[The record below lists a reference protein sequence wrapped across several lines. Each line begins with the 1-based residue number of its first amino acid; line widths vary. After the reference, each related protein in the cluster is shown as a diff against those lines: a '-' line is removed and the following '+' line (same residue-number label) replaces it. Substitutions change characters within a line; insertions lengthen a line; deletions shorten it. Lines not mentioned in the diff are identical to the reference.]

1 MSAPAISVCVPA
13 FNAARW
19 IEATIESV
27 LAQTHDDFEL
37 LILDD
42 ASQDETVL
50 LARRFTDP
58 RITILQHDT
67 NQGAAATWSR
77 LLQEATGRYVKLLC
91 CDDLLYPSC
100 LKQQAAA
107 LDNPENH
114 AVSMVCSPRDIID
127 EAGRVLFRRL
137 GLTRPGRLF
146 GQRLIRQ
153 IVASGK
159 NLIGEPL
166 TVLFR
171 REAGLSVGG
180 FNATQPY
187 CIDVDFWC
195 RLMSQGDVVVVPTV
209 AGAFRISSTAWSS
222 RLARQQAAQDRAF
235 FARIREQM
243 IPKMPRWMMWIGQA
257 RCTID
262 AWLRQ
267 LLYAWLRISRRG
279 TTITHGRQR

>member
-1 MSAPAISVCVPA
+1 MNSPAISVCIPA

-27 LAQTHDDFEL
+27 LTQSYGDFEL

-42 ASQDETVL
+42 ASQDETL
-50 LARRFTDP
+50 ELARRFRDS
-58 RITILQHDT
+58 RIKLLQQDL
-67 NQGAAATWSR
+67 NQGALATWNR
-77 LLQEATGRYVKLLC
+77 LLQEAAGRYVKLLC

-100 LKQQAAA
+100 LERQAAV
-107 LDNPENH
+107 LDDPANQ
-114 AVSMVCSPRDIID
+114 AVTMACSPRDIVD
-127 EAGRVLFRRL
+127 EAGRVLFRRS
-137 GLTRPGRLF
+137 GMTRPGRLS

-171 REAGLSVGG
+171 REVGLSIGG

-187 CIDVDFWC
+187 CIDVDLWC
-195 RLMSQGDVVVVPTV
+195 RLMAQGDVVVVPEA
-209 AGAFRISSTAWSS
+209 AGAFRVSSTAWSAQ
-222 RLARQQAAQDRAF
+222 LARQQAAQDRAF
-235 FARIREQM
+235 LARIRDQL
-243 IPKMPRWMMWIGQA
+243 IPTMPQWMLRMGQV

-262 AWLRQ
+262 AMLRQ
-267 LLYAWLRISRRG
+267 VLYAWLRTNRSLAAIRD
-279 TTITHGRQR
+279 GRQR